1 MQKHIRNVPSKKQ
14 AIAPYNFVELPDGI
28 VSAELE
34 SNHKLRDNNCY
45 YSNRHTG
52 RIECTLTTSSPLYI
66 RAGITP
72 QEFRLAKE
80 SKDNPDFYYT
90 DPITK
95 KPVLS
100 GSSLR
105 GMLRTLVEIIS
116 FSKISLV
123 SDYQRLFFRAVATLP
138 ENDSLAQAY
147 QEYIPNKV
155 KAGYLKR
162 DGNNWKIHP
171 AKEIKVNGTLISFAW
186 VKEEELSSA
195 DFPELK
201 RFNDAD
207 YIPRGDISVSF
218 QKITKP
224 NGKYIAQDVT
234 LRETYPQNQ
243 GTLVTSGN
251 MKETSDDSESIRKYH
266 CVVFAVN
273 PNPQQVYTIDPSAI
287 DDYKNALTDFQKEFP
302 FDEELGMLREDY
314 PVFYCQPENG
324 NIVKLFGHS
333 PYFRIPYSPNG
344 DGRAAKTVDFIPDN
358 LRNDS
363 IIDIAD
369 AIFGFVRKEKQAE
382 DKEQSRA
389 GRISVSD
396 ATCMDFS
403 DDIFMTQG
411 VIIPKILASPK
422 PTTYQHYL
430 VQPKDTDAE
439 KSKLKHYASKP
450 IQETVI
456 RGHKLYW
463 HKGSNLDIQHPNP
476 NEAKETQTTEIKP
489 INSGVKFKY
498 AINFENLTNVELG
511 ALMWVLDIAQNDKY
525 RLSLGMGKPLGMGA
539 VKIESKLYLN
549 NRKARYS
556 KLFNDNGWETA
567 ETLDDKP
574 DYQQMFENYMLEQL
588 RIVDKFQE
596 IPRIKMLL
604 AMLTWQGPKPSQ
616 TRYMEIEPDEF
627 KERHVLPTPLQIMGI
642 ELIENIDSSPS
653 IPINN
658 NRQITSKFEEG
669 QEIEAKVIDIDR
681 KEIQDGKKTK
691 FKTTITYQIQDSD
704 CPSKEEVKKKEVN
717 LSEGDIV
724 MVKIKKCQGQSIRK
738 VERI

>member
-1 MQKHIRNVPSKKQ
+1 MQKHIRNVPRNKQ

-34 SNHKLRDNNCY
+34 SNNKLRDNNCY

-138 ENDSLAQAY
+138 KDDSLAQAY
-147 QEYIPNKV
+147 QEYIQSKV

-162 DGNNWKIHP
+162 DGNNWTIHP
-171 AKEIKVNGTLISFAW
+171 AKEIKVNTNSTSFAW

-195 DFPELK
+195 DFPDLK

-224 NGKYIAQDVT
+224 KGKYIAQNVT

-243 GTLVTSGN
+243 GRLVTSGN
-251 MKETSDDSESIRKYH
+251 MKETSDDSESIRKNH

-273 PNPQQVYTIDPSAI
+273 PNPQQVYTIDAKAI
-287 DDYKNALTDFQKEFP
+287 DDYKNALTDFQKESP
-302 FDEELGMLREDY
+302 FDKELGMLRADY
-314 PVFYCQPENG
+314 PIFYCQPENG

-344 DGRAAKTVDFIPDN
+344 DGRAAKIVDFIPDD

-363 IIDIAD
+363 IIDMAD
-369 AIFGFVRKEKQAE
+369 AIFGFVRKDKQGE

-396 ATCMDFS
+396 AICMNDS
-403 DDIFMTQG
+403 NDIFMTQG

-430 VQPKDTDAE
+430 VQPKETNAE
-439 KSKLKHYASKP
+439 KSKL
-450 IQETVI
+450 
-456 RGHKLYW
+456 
-463 HKGSNLDIQHPNP
+463 
-476 NEAKETQTTEIKP
+476 
-489 INSGVKFKY
+489 
-498 AINFENLTNVELG
+498 
-511 ALMWVLDIAQNDKY
+511 
-525 RLSLGMGKPLGMGA
+525 
-539 VKIESKLYLN
+539 
-549 NRKARYS
+549 
-556 KLFNDNGWETA
+556 
-567 ETLDDKP
+567 
-574 DYQQMFENYMLEQL
+574 
-588 RIVDKFQE
+588 
-596 IPRIKMLL
+596 
-604 AMLTWQGPKPSQ
+604 
-616 TRYMEIEPDEF
+616 
-627 KERHVLPTPLQIMGI
+627 
-642 ELIENIDSSPS
+642 
-653 IPINN
+653 
-658 NRQITSKFEEG
+658 
-669 QEIEAKVIDIDR
+669 
-681 KEIQDGKKTK
+681 
-691 FKTTITYQIQDSD
+691 
-704 CPSKEEVKKKEVN
+704 
-717 LSEGDIV
+717 
-724 MVKIKKCQGQSIRK
+724 
-738 VERI
+738 